1 MEKVMVKRLI
11 SVCIVVILTFCIYV
25 CAQTAVD
32 NSVTEPETVES
43 ENTDAEP
50 RIVEAKNTEN
60 DGENMAQENADKEN
74 ADGDNAKTD
83 TAVRNIESSVSVTM
97 KTEVIPLIDE
107 NGITYYTLSSTYP
120 VISIEG
126 NESAAEK
133 INADI
138 RSRIEPFL
146 SESESESYEWAKNWA
161 NYLNGTEAVYR
172 RLDTG
177 FNEDWTYEVTRAD
190 DNVISFAI
198 TECFY
203 EGGLHEQFNTIGVS
217 YDTNTGEQISFDDL
231 SEDTEHFRMA
241 TLAYNQALAE
251 TEAYSKLMYPKDSKA
266 IFAANTLED
275 VLYRDDKWYLSANGL
290 VFLSNPYALGPFA
303 SGLIE
308 FTIPY
313 SDLEDMGFN
322 EAYTYTGRLI
332 VKLLD
337 REIYSVDLNGD
348 GDEETVAYYC
358 FISDDT
364 DTYIEKGVHLIIDGF
379 DLGQDGDDD
388 TKELLAD
395 YMYSDLVLY
404 DLDINDDYV
413 EVVLLTGWL
422 VGRENTYYSNFFR
435 YTKDGSLVYLGR
447 VKGNVTDLSVSASE
461 FENSDLQS

>member
-1 MEKVMVKRLI
+1 MIKRFI
-11 SVCIVVILTFCIYV
+11 SACIVAIMVFSLCG
-25 CAQTAVD
+25 CAQINEESLA
-32 NSVTEPETVES
+32 TEPE
-43 ENTDAEP
+43 
-50 RIVEAKNTEN
+50 IVETENTEN
-60 DGENMAQENADKEN
+60 DGENVAQENADE
-74 ADGDNAKTD
+74 DNAEIDITD
-83 TAVRNIESSVSVTM
+83 STIESSVSIIM
-97 KTEVIPLIDE
+97 KTEVIPLINE

-120 VISIEG
+120 IISIEG

-146 SESESESYEWAKNWA
+146 SASESYEFVKTLA
-161 NYLNGTEAVYR
+161 NHWHETEPE
-172 RLDTG
+172 LTDTH
-177 FNEDWTYEVTRAD
+177 FMEDWTYEVTRAD

-231 SEDTEHFRMA
+231 SEDPEHFRMA

-251 TEAYSKLMYPKDSKA
+251 TKAYRHLMYEEEKSYL
-266 IFAANTLED
+266 AAGTLED
-275 VLYRDDKWYLSANGL
+275 VLYSDGRWCLSANGL
-290 VFLSNPYALGPFA
+290 VFFSNPYALGPF
-303 SGLIE
+303 SCGLIE

-337 REIYSVDLNGD
+337 EEIYSVDLNGD

-358 FISDDT
+358 FTFDDN
-364 DTYIEKGVHLIIDGF
+364 DTYIGKGVHLIIDDF
-379 DLGQDGDDD
+379 DLGQNGDDD

-395 YMYSDLVLY
+395 YMNSKLILY

-461 FENSDLQS
+461 FENQRLN